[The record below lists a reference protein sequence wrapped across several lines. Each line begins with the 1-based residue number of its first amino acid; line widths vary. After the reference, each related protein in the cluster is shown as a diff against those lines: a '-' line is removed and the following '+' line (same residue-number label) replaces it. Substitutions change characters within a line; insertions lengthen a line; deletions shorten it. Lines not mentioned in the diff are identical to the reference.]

1 LVRILNL
8 IHIGETMIERLFT
21 PKQTGEAI
29 QVSVEA
35 LANSRCTGI
44 GITIP
49 YIKLG
54 KFVRYKE
61 SDIQAYIE
69 ANTYQHTGKAKENV

>member
-1 LVRILNL
+1 
-8 IHIGETMIERLFT
+8 MIEILLT
-21 PKQTGEAI
+21 PKQTGELL

-35 LANSRCTGI
+35 LANSRSTGI
-44 GITIP
+44 GITIQ

-61 SDIQAYIE
+61 SDVLAFIE
-69 ANTYQHTGKAKENV
+69 NNTHNHTGESKEDV

>member
-1 LVRILNL
+1 
-8 IHIGETMIERLFT
+8 MIERLYT

-49 YIKLG
+49 YIKIG
-54 KFVRYKE
+54 KFVRYRE
-61 SDIQAYIE
+61 SDIQAYLDN
-69 ANTYQHTGKAKENV
+69 NTHNHTGESKEDV

>member
-1 LVRILNL
+1 MRILNL
-8 IHIGETMIERLFT
+8 IHTGVNMVERLLT
-21 PKQTGEAI
+21 PKQTGEII
-29 QVSVEA
+29 QVTVDT
-35 LANSRCTGI
+35 LANSRHTGL
-44 GITIP
+44 GIQIP

-69 ANTYQHTGKAKENV
+69 ANTFNHTGEAKEDV

>member
-1 LVRILNL
+1 
-8 IHIGETMIERLFT
+8 MIERLLT

-29 QVSVEA
+29 QVSVKA

-61 SDIQAYIE
+61 SDVVAYIE
-69 ANTYQHTGKAKENV
+69 NNTHNHTGESKEGV

>member
-1 LVRILNL
+1 
-8 IHIGETMIERLFT
+8 MIERLLT

-35 LANSRCTGI
+35 LANSRCTGT

-49 YIKLG
+49 YIKIG
-54 KFVRYKE
+54 KFVRYRE
-61 SDIQAYIE
+61 SDIQAYLDN
-69 ANTYQHTGKAKENV
+69 NTHNHTGESKGGV

>member
-1 LVRILNL
+1 
-8 IHIGETMIERLFT
+8 MIERLYT

-49 YIKLG
+49 YIKIG
-54 KFVRYKE
+54 KFVRYRE
-61 SDIQAYIE
+61 SDIQAYLDK
-69 ANTYQHTGKAKENV
+69 NTHNHTGESKEDV